1 VEQGDHAV
9 KIHQHILI
17 GLALVVA
24 GASATEAA
32 TLVFTADLAGPN
44 EVPPVMTTGT
54 GVATVTFDDVTN
66 ILTVQAAFA
75 ELTGA
80 TTAAHI
86 HCCSPPGR
94 NAGVATAVPSF
105 PGFPLGVTSGSYS
118 QSFNLALAS
127 SFNPAF
133 VTANGGTVDTARAA
147 FVTGLQ
153 GGLTYFNIHTNRFPG
168 GEVRGQLVSA
178 VPEPGTWAMML
189 FGFSVV
195 GYALRRRHSTAPG
208 AQTV

>member
-1 VEQGDHAV
+1 MKTYQS
-9 KIHQHILI
+9 ILTGI
-17 GLALVVA
+17 ALLAASPSA
-24 GASATEAA
+24 GEAA
-32 TLVFTADLAGPN
+32 TLLFTADLAGAN
-44 EVPPVMTTGT
+44 EVPAVITSGTGT
-54 GVATVTFDDVTN
+54 ATVAFDDVTN
-66 ILTVQAAFA
+66 ILTVQAAFS

-86 HCCSPPGR
+86 HCCAPPGR

-133 VTANGGTVDTARAA
+133 VTANGGTADTARAA
-147 FVTGLQ
+147 FVAGLQ

-168 GEVRGQLVSA
+168 GEIRGQLVSP

-189 FGFSVV
+189 FGFGGV
-195 GYALRRRHSTAPG
+195 GFALRRRPSTARD
-208 AQTV
+208 AEIA